1 MENLENNVVTEEV
14 QAQETKTEEE
24 VKTFTQ
30 EEVNEMIAKRVARE
44 AKKIAKEQE
53 ETLKARLEAER
64 LESEKL
70 AKMNEA
76 DRARALA
83 EKREKELI
91 EREEKLLAK
100 ERELE
105 QSMLL
110 NVSKD
115 MLAERGLSIEFSKMI
130 LASSRDAESIKEN
143 IDIFKKN
150 FDEAVEKAVS
160 ERLRG
165 SIPKTK
171 SSAIT
176 VTKEEF
182 KKMNL
187 SERTKLYNDN
197 PELYKELMK

>member
-1 MENLENNVVTEEV
+1 MENLENNVVNEEVQTQDLKTEEV
-14 QAQETKTEEE
+14 